1 MKQWLIINYNRK
13 GISLPFGFS
22 KKGDFCSY
30 LYITF
35 YRILDAEA
43 TLLLGIHNKAEP
55 TKRLKRG
62 LETLYIE
69 EKIDF
74 DIYQYSVYQQSDNIS
89 TTTAFQHQ
97 QSAATEKKLDFHNR
111 RPDSNET
118 VSTPSSSRRNLVK
131 SQLLALNLQLDRK
144 LEQSLEFSLSKL
156 SLLQQKPIEEIQARE
171 RHQHD
176 SIQYDDD
183 FLSLKK
189 DMGNLSLCTI
199 KRGERRSLGK
209 KSNFFLILLNR
220 EDASA
225 GKK

>member
-1 MKQWLIINYNRK
+1 MGFLKKAIFALI
-13 GISLPFGFS
+13 F
-22 KKGDFCSY
+22 
-30 LYITF
+30 YITF

-55 TKRLKRG
+55 IKRLKRG

-111 RPDSNET
+111 RPDSNKT
-118 VSTPSSSRRNLVK
+118 VSTPSSSSRRNLVK
-131 SQLLALNLQLDRK
+131 NQLLALNLQLDRK

-209 KSNFFLILLNR
+209 KSNFF
-220 EDASA
+220 
-225 GKK
+225 